1 MEGIERMQARGVAT
15 AHLKD
20 YLRKLVKAVELL
32 RVEIGKIKREKLETS
47 AADGDEQSDI
57 AVDDDAEEAGHP
69 DSNTGPKSDPEHPD
83 SNTGHPNSDPGHPNS
98 DPGHPDSDSIKPSS
112 NTGHPDNPVHLP
124 TSQSTQPST
133 ADEQQL
139 LTEVGGAGGNSGSVQ
154 PQLQSEEKRTAP
166 QEEAENVSPPSQD
179 DAAGTGEEE
188 EEDKEGKSERLQ
200 PNEQQLNT
208 AMTALEEQ
216 LPGEVV
222 GGASEPS
229 NSN

>member
-32 RVEIGKIKREKLETS
+32 RVEIGKIKKEKLETA
-47 AADGDEQSDI
+47 AADGHEQSDI
-57 AVDDDAEEAGHP
+57 AVDDDTEEAGHP
-69 DSNTGPKSDPEHPD
+69 DSNA
-83 SNTGHPNSDPGHPNS
+83 GHPNS
-98 DPGHPDSDSIKPSS
+98 DPGHPDSDGIKPSS
-112 NTGHPDNPVHLP
+112 NTGHPDNPVDQP
-124 TSQSTQPST
+124 TSQSTQPSI
-133 ADEQQL
+133 ADEL

-166 QEEAENVSPPSQD
+166 QEAAENVSPPSQD

-188 EEDKEGKSERLQ
+188 EEDKEGKSEQLQ
-200 PNEQQLNT
+200 LNEQQLNT

-216 LPGEVV
+216 LPGEVL
-222 GGASEPS
+222 GGACEPS

>member
-1 MEGIERMQARGVAT
+1 MEGIEKMQARGVAT

-32 RVEIGKIKREKLETS
+32 RVEIGKIKKEKLET
-47 AADGDEQSDI
+47 AAADEQSDI
-57 AVDDDAEEAGHP
+57 AVDDDTEEAGHP
-69 DSNTGPKSDPEHPD
+69 DSNA
-83 SNTGHPNSDPGHPNS
+83 GHPNS

-112 NTGHPDNPVHLP
+112 NTGHPDNPVDQP

-133 ADEQQL
+133 ADEHQL

-166 QEEAENVSPPSQD
+166 QEAAENVSPPSQD
-179 DAAGTGEEE
+179 DTAGTGEEEEEE
-188 EEDKEGKSERLQ
+188 EEDKEGKSEQLQ
-200 PNEQQLNT
+200 LNEQQLNT

-222 GGASEPS
+222 GGACEPS